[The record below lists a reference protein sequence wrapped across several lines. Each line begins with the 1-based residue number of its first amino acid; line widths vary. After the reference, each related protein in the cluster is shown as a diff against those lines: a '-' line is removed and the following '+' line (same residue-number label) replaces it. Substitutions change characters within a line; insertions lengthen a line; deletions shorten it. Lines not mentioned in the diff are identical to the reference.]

1 MIFAA
6 LVRQGERRGLVMPF
20 IKESFLF
27 RLFRQKEERDKAKQE
42 QQPAEQA
49 EPAASAE
56 PAAQLPEEKE
66 PEQRPA
72 LVVDLPKDHSLYKLW
87 NIYSEQ
93 TGWQPEPSLVMADDD
108 GTIFEE
114 KEGQAELVRLRIAIN
129 SSAKTRVERIR
140 VAQKTEGKPE
150 EGKEAPPPPLPDFD
164 AEPRVFITK
173 SGTSAWVL
181 VYPPVGNGR
190 ELDDSLLR
198 QALDAQNVSFGL
210 QDEALKAL
218 PKAGDR
224 YFRLILAAKGQR
236 PVNGDD
242 GYVEDEF
249 PRTQERKLKVDEHNH
264 VDYMNIDFIHNV
276 AEGGVICHIFDPTD
290 GTPGRTVQD
299 KAIPA
304 KKGKS
309 PDIPKGTNTKV
320 SEDGKSLV
328 ATMAGHVEFSGRDF
342 QVKPVL
348 TIPGNVDFSVGNI
361 DFVGDVRIRGDVCS
375 GFTVK
380 ASGTINVDGV
390 VEAST
395 IEAGKDLILAKG
407 VQGNGQAV
415 IRAQRNVFAKYLENS
430 SIYARVNLETECL
443 INCEVYCGGG
453 VSVKSGHKSI
463 IGGKVSAGHEVNAGV
478 VGSRVGNQT
487 EIMLGGSPCDAFDY
501 EELDREIEELE
512 QLIVRTERQPDSPDK
527 AGRLLK
533 LQIQLAE
540 SRQKLQAAHE
550 ERREQELENGI
561 EEQPS
566 TICRFRTDTV
576 YPGTILTMGDQIHR
590 FTEKLS
596 PCHASLLEGEIHFN
610 IT

>member
-1 MIFAA
+1 MAF
-6 LVRQGERRGLVMPF
+6 
-20 IKESFLF
+20 KNSFLF
-27 RLFRQKEERDKAKQE
+27 RLFGQQQQKEEEPQEEE
-42 QQPAEQA
+42 QQPAQELPA
-49 EPAASAE
+49 E
-56 PAAQLPEEKE
+56 EEV
-66 PEQRPA
+66 PPQRPVFE
-72 LVVDLPKDHSLYKLW
+72 LDLPKDHSIYKLW

-93 TGWQPEPSLVMADDD
+93 SGWQPQPSLVLED
-108 GTIFEE
+108 GDGAIFDERE
-114 KEGQAELVRLRIAIN
+114 AQSELVRLRIAVN

-140 VAQKTEGKPE
+140 IAQKPEGKPE
-150 EGKEAPPPPLPDFD
+150 EGREEKPLPLPDLD
-164 AEPRVFITK
+164 AEPQVFLTK
-173 SGTSAWVL
+173 SGTSAWVF
-181 VYPPVGNGR
+181 VYPPVGHGR
-190 ELDDSLLR
+190 ELDADMLR
-198 QALDAQNVSFGL
+198 QALDRQKVSYGL
-210 QDEALKAL
+210 QEEALNAL

-224 YFRLILAAKGQR
+224 YFRLILAARGEK
-236 PVNGDD
+236 PVDGED

-264 VDYMNIDFIHNV
+264 VDYMNIEFIHNV
-276 AEGGVICHIFDPTD
+276 SEGGVICRIFAETA

-309 PDIPKGTNTKV
+309 PDIPKGNNTRV
-320 SEDGKSLV
+320 SEDGKTLV

-361 DFVGDVRIRGDVCS
+361 DFLGDVRINGDVCS

-395 IEAGKDLILAKG
+395 VEAGKDLILAKG
-407 VQGNGQAV
+407 VQGNSQAV
-415 IRAQRNVFAKYLENS
+415 IRSHRNVFAKYLENS
-430 SIYARVNLETECL
+430 SIYARMNLETECL

-463 IGGKVSAGHEVNAGV
+463 IGGKVFAGHEVNAGV

-487 EIMLGGSPCDAFDY
+487 EITLGGSPCDAFDY
-501 EELDREIEELE
+501 DALDREIESLE
-512 QLIVRTERQPDSPDK
+512 QMIVRTERQPDSPDK
-527 AGRLLK
+527 ADRLMK
-533 LQIQLAE
+533 LQIQLVSARE
-540 SRQKLQAAHE
+540 KLRAMHE
-550 ERREQELENGI
+550 EQQDLENDM

-566 TICRFRTDTV
+566 GEQPSKVCRFRTDTV